1 VALYGALASIMPSPV
16 VELNRAVAVAMASGP
31 AAGLALVDQLAG
43 EPSLRHYHLYFAV
56 RGDLLAKLG
65 RHDEARADFEH
76 AAALTQNAREQALLR
91 QRATDIR
98 PAP

>member
-31 AAGLALVDQLAG
+31 AAGLVIVDQLAG
-43 EPSLRHYHLYFAV
+43 EPLLKHYHLLPAV

-65 RHDEARADFEH
+65 RHEEARAEFER
-76 AAALTQNAREQALLR
+76 AASLTQNAREQALLR